1 MKKFLPLIFGLS
13 LVKLI
18 IHLIGNQNYGFHR
31 DELLHLSV
39 SEHLDWGYM
48 EFPPFIALIGKLS
61 CFLFGYSLFGM
72 RLFPTFAGIA
82 ILVLTCLIAIEIGGK
97 KKAVL
102 LSGVL
107 ILIFIPFY
115 RNHLLFQ
122 PVAFDQLFWT
132 LSFYYLV
139 RFLKTDANKYLI
151 FLGISL
157 AIGFLNKYTIGI
169 LLISILISLL
179 VTQREKIVKNKW
191 LYTTGI
197 ISFSIVLPNLI
208 WQIQHHFPILKHFQ
222 KLNEK
227 QLDSIGTFDFILDQL
242 HSPFTFIIVLIG
254 LLAIFFNKEIKKYKS
269 IGITFIIVFFA
280 MWFLKSKAYYFYAVY
295 PVFFAFGAYKIEK
308 MLINKNA
315 LFYSMVSVLVLISF
329 YFIPEAIPVLPIET
343 YVDYKNIKPE
353 EDGRYIL
360 TSDYADMF
368 GWEKEVEIVDSV
380 YHSLSKTEKE
390 ECIILAENYGE
401 AGALIVL
408 GEKYNL
414 PKPVC
419 SHGSFWLWGPGNTSG
434 ETTITLG
441 IEKEIIEKVF
451 EDYQLIKTIHHKY
464 AIDEENNIPV
474 YLCKKPKIKIKK
486 IWPSLESH
494 VFD

>member
-13 LVKLI
+13 IVKLV

-48 EFPPFIALIGKLS
+48 EFPPLIAFIGKLS
-61 CFLFGYSLFGM
+61 HFLFGYSLFGM
-72 RLFPTFAGIA
+72 RLFPTLAGIT
-82 ILVLTCLIAIEIGGK
+82 ILILTCLIAIEIGGR

-107 ILIFIPFY
+107 ILVFIPFY

-139 RFLKTDANKYLI
+139 RFLKTEAHKYLLL
-151 FLGISL
+151 LGISL
-157 AIGFLNKYTIGI
+157 AIGFLNKYTIV
-169 LLISILISLL
+169 ILIVAILIGLL
-179 VTQREKIVKNKW
+179 VTQKGKIIKNKW
-191 LYTTGI
+191 LYSTGS
-197 ISFSIVLPNLI
+197 ISFCMVLPNLI
-208 WQIQHHFPILKHFQ
+208 WQMQHHFPVLKHFQ

-227 QLDSIGTFDFILDQL
+227 QLDEIGTFDFILDQL
-242 HSPFTFIIVLIG
+242 HSPFTFIIAIIG
-254 LLAIFFNKEIKKYKS
+254 LITIFFDVEIKKYKA
-269 IGITFIIVFFA
+269 IGITFLVVFFA
-280 MWFLKSKAYYFYAVY
+280 MWILKSKTYYFYAIY
-295 PVFFAFGAYKIEK
+295 PVVFAFGAYKVEK
-308 MLINKNA
+308 MLLTKNVV
-315 LFYSMVSVLVLISF
+315 FYSLVSFLVLISV
-329 YFIPEAIPVLPIET
+329 YFIPEAIPVLPIEK
-343 YVDYKNIKPE
+343 YVDFKKIKPNSE
-353 EDGRYIL
+353 GRYIL
-360 TSDYADMF
+360 TGDYADMF
-368 GWEKEVEIVDSV
+368 GWEEQVKIIDSV
-380 YHSLSKTEKE
+380 YQTLSDKEKK

-401 AGALIVL
+401 AGALTVL

-419 SHGSFWLWGPGNTSG
+419 SHGSFWLWGTGTTSG
-434 ETTITLG
+434 EITITLG

-451 EDYQLIKTIHHKY
+451 EEYQLIKIIHHKY
-464 AIDEENNIPV
+464 AIEEENNIPI
-474 YLCKKPKIKIKK
+474 YLCKKTKIKLKK

>member
-1 MKKFLPLIFGLS
+1 
-13 LVKLI
+13 
-18 IHLIGNQNYGFHR
+18 
-31 DELLHLSV
+31 
-39 SEHLDWGYM
+39 M

-61 CFLFGYSLFGM
+61 YFLFGYSLFGM

-139 RFLKTDANKYLI
+139 RFLKTNANKYLI

-191 LYTTGI
+191 LYITGI
-197 ISFSIVLPNLI
+197 ISFCIVLPNLI

-419 SHGSFWLWGPGNTSG
+419 SHGSFWLWGTGNTSG

-451 EDYQLIKTIHHKY
+451 EDYQLIKIIHHKY